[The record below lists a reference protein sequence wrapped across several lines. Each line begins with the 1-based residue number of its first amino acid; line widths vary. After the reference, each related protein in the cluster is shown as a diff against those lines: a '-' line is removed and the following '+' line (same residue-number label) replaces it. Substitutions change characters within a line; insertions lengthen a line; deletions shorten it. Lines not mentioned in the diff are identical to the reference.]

1 MEDALESKVALAGN
15 QEMGVYLYQYDL
27 TVLTQNLPL
36 KVRIVNPTQLI
47 RLRGCLKKI
56 DKISYSV
63 VTGVISLSG
72 SVKSCDFE
80 QYLVSLG
87 LNSHFLRVP
96 RPKYMMPTHKNL

>member
-1 MEDALESKVALAGN
+1 MWQASANIFDLYTEPFSVSTLLIM
-15 QEMGVYLYQYDL
+15 MG
-27 TVLTQNLPL
+27 TV
-36 KVRIVNPTQLI
+36 
-47 RLRGCLKKI
+47 RGCLKKI

-96 RPKYMMPTHKNL
+96 RPKYMMPTHENL